1 MVTKIQNL
9 IQQLPP
15 LLLGFIVIVVVL
27 IGFRFYDPPKTLC
40 DVQAEAVKKRL
51 VNGFYSSLG
60 NNRYSQAAALEE
72 AQRQADDFSRSS
84 LESSVLEAF
93 NFCLRSNSAGG
104 CYDMFSRLDFFE
116 KQIRTIPTEC
126 GESPATAFL
135 RKAGEKALRLF
146 LRLAWGDEAPKNK
159 YNITSWLDTHDL
171 GIYCRLKRQ
180 YVRLFGKEQLNI
192 LAWSQ
197 IPLLPGAK
205 DLSRKEMG
213 ERSLMSYPC
222 KGLY

>member
-1 MVTKIQNL
+1 MIAKIQNT

-15 LLLGFIVIVVVL
+15 LLLGFIVIVVAL
-27 IGFRFYDPPKTLC
+27 IAFRFYDPPKTLC
-40 DVQAEAVKKRL
+40 DVQVEAVQKRL
-51 VNGFYSSLG
+51 INGFYRSLG

-72 AQRQADDFSRSS
+72 AQRKADDFSRSS
-84 LESSVLEAF
+84 LETSVLEAF
-93 NFCLRSNSAGG
+93 NFCLRSNSPGG
-104 CYDMFSRLDFFE
+104 CFDMFSRLDFFE

-126 GESPATAFL
+126 GESPATESL
-135 RKAGEKALRLF
+135 RKASEKALGLF
-146 LRLAWGDEAPKNK
+146 LRLAWGDDAPNNK
-159 YNITSWLDTHDL
+159 YNITSWLDTQDL

-180 YVRLFGKEQLNI
+180 YVRLFGKEQLNS

-205 DLSRKEMG
+205 DITRKQMG

-222 KGLY
+222 TGLY